1 MSPPNRTYDF
11 FAGHGAG
18 GDPAGLLQLPHGMH
32 KRART
37 ELRTQ
42 PNRNAWLQTRAI
54 VFNNEITMSGLI
66 RRVAAMHLTQ
76 DGSAICRNMN
86 QKKPARCSGRAQIIS
101 FNFVNASV
109 RASCQA

>member
-1 MSPPNRTYDF
+1 
-11 FAGHGAG
+11 
-18 GDPAGLLQLPHGMH
+18 
-32 KRART
+32 
-37 ELRTQ
+37 
-42 PNRNAWLQTRAI
+42 
-54 VFNNEITMSGLI
+54 
-66 RRVAAMHLTQ
+66 MHLTQ